1 MTSLEEASLEER
13 ARHSVQ
19 SERVERFI
27 RNMRDLRETR
37 GWSVA
42 RLSQEIAA
50 TGGIRISWSVLTN
63 LENHRR
69 AALTL
74 DEALAIVDT
83 LNTSLAWLCDYDGPS
98 CMHCQ
103 DNPPPGYACLVCKA
117 DKDLRFKP
125 HKEES
130 E

>member
-1 MTSLEEASLEER
+1 MDQEEVSLEER
-13 ARHSVQ
+13 TRHSVQ

-37 GWSVA
+37 GWTVA
-42 RLSQEIAA
+42 RLSEEIAA
-50 TGGIRISWSVLTN
+50 AGHVEITRSILTN

-83 LNTSLAWLCDYDGPS
+83 LDTTLAWLCDYDGPS
-98 CMHCQ
+98 CTHCQ
-103 DNPPPGYACLVCKA
+103 DNPPAGFACLVCKA